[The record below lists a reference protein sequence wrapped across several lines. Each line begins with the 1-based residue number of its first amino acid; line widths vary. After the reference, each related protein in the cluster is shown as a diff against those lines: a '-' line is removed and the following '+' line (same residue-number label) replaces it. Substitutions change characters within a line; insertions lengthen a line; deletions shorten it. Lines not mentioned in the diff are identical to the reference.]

1 MQKTALQVHNS
12 QLSKLC
18 HRHEDLTHLQKKM
31 FILESRVS
39 VLAEEDAALY
49 IYLAVWGHLF
59 NILDADLERIKR
71 PSHARTV

>member
-1 MQKTALQVHNS
+1 
-12 QLSKLC
+12 
-18 HRHEDLTHLQKKM
+18 M